1 VQGCVELTIPSGSKD
16 LFLDYRDP
24 DGSTLFS
31 VALF

>member
-1 VQGCVELTIPSGSKD
+1 VEFDIPAKATD